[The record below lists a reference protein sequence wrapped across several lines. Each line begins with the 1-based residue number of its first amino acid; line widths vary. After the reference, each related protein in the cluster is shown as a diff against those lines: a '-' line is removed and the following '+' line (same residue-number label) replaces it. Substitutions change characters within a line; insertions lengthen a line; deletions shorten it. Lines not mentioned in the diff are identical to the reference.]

1 MALKVKSSS
10 LFFYPIVKLR
20 VQLKYSSNYNVGR
33 NKLNL
38 DNKELKDK
46 SNFKNASKVSK
57 DLTLN
62 RVTGKHFLYNVFNS
76 MFSFS
81 NGSDAPSSIK
91 LENVSIFVKKK
102 SKISHYTILR
112 APYRYK
118 KGRYQVGFSRSAISV
133 SLDLTLPEANKDFNS
148 IKSLTQL
155 NSIKLL
161 LSNMFSKTSTN
172 IIVLD
177 KMRFILPF
185 KSSDFFIISN
195 YTPRR

>member
-10 LFFYPIVKLR
+10 LFFYPIVKLK
-20 VQLKYSSNYNVGR
+20 VQLKYSSNYKVGKT
-33 NKLNL
+33 KLNL
-38 DNKELKDK
+38 DDKDLKVK
-46 SNFKNASKVSK
+46 TKPKGVSKPSK
-57 DLTLN
+57 DLTIN
-62 RVTGKHFLYNVFNS
+62 RVTGKYFLYNVFNS

-81 NGSDAPSSIK
+81 KNNNVSKSIR

-118 KGRYQVGFSRSAISV
+118 KGRYQVGFSRSTISV
-133 SLDLTLPEANKDFNS
+133 SLDLILPETNKDLYS
-148 IKSLTQL
+148 IKSITQL

-161 LSNMFSKTSTN
+161 LSNMFSNASTN
-172 IIVLD
+172 VIVLD
-177 KMRFILPF
+177 KIRLILPF

-195 YTPRR
+195 YTLQR

>member
-1 MALKVKSSS
+1 M
-10 LFFYPIVKLR
+10 
-20 VQLKYSSNYNVGR
+20 QLKYSSNYNVGR

-38 DNKELKDK
+38 DNKEFKDK
-46 SNFKNASKVSK
+46 SNFKNASKASK

-76 MFSFS
+76 ILSFS
-81 NGSDAPSSIK
+81 TSSDAPNSIK

-133 SLDLTLPEANKDFNS
+133 SLDLTLPEANKDLNS

-177 KMRFILPF
+177 KMRFTLPF